1 MAAAA
6 ASRYICNYW
15 SPPRNPPR
23 APPLRS
29 TQDPKP
35 PPPLYPLAL
44 ILESWGEQAPGC
56 FPWQQGLL
64 RHDLDPLQKGLTLVI
79 LPPRNTGQC
88 LGMSVVVMT
97 GGGPGIQWVG
107 GLGVCSTP
115 HSAQDGPTENVPACV
130 SSAQP
135 EWGVETLL
143 PKILVPRMNQHHFLC
158 ALCMLS
164 HRLPPWPHYSACC
177 RRIPSHTG

>member
-1 MAAAA
+1 M
-6 ASRYICNYW
+6 
-15 SPPRNPPR
+15 
-23 APPLRS
+23 
-29 TQDPKP
+29 
-35 PPPLYPLAL
+35 AL